1 MIEAIQAGAAAS
13 TQAGTGTTAASQSQ
27 TQQQSPQVA
36 GDQMRDF
43 AASMERV
50 GSTAPGAG
58 EGNGTVLSATGS
70 AEPQGTR
77 AVLSALESL
86 NGGAARIESMS
97 HSLTAGASDFT
108 PGEMIQLTMRAH
120 QFLFTAQLTSNV
132 ANRSSDGIQQLF
144 RQQS

>member
-1 MIEAIQAGAAAS
+1 MIEAIQAGVAAS
-13 TQAGTGTTAASQSQ
+13 TQAGTGTTAASQ
-27 TQQQSPQVA
+27 TQQHSPQAA

-50 GSTAPGAG
+50 GTAGPNAG
-58 EGNGTVLSATGS
+58 EGGGTVLSASGS

-86 NGGAARIESMS
+86 NGGAERIESMS
-97 HSLTAGASDFT
+97 HSLNAGSSDFT

>member
-1 MIEAIQAGAAAS
+1 MIEAIQASVAAS

-27 TQQQSPQVA
+27 HSPQAA
-36 GDQMRDF
+36 GEQMRDF
-43 AASMERV
+43 AASMERA
-50 GSTAPGAG
+50 GTAGPANSEGA
-58 EGNGTVLSATGS
+58 GTVLSATGT

-77 AVLSALESL
+77 AILSALESL
-86 NGGAARIESMS
+86 NGGAERIESMS
-97 HSLTAGASDFT
+97 HSLTAGSSDFT

>member
-1 MIEAIQAGAAAS
+1 MIEAIQASVAAS

-27 TQQQSPQVA
+27 HSPQAA
-36 GDQMRDF
+36 GEQMRDF
-43 AASMERV
+43 AASMERA
-50 GSTAPGAG
+50 GTAGPANG
-58 EGNGTVLSATGS
+58 EGTGTVLSATGS

-77 AVLSALESL
+77 AILSALESL
-86 NGGAARIESMS
+86 NGGAERIESMS
-97 HSLTAGASDFT
+97 HSLTAGSSDFT